1 MLEKLE
7 PWQNMI
13 KEYPKVLI
21 VGNYFEKRT
30 GGGIT
35 LSNLFWGW
43 DKNNI
48 AVIASEI
55 SDPDFSLCENI
66 YRLGSKEIVREF
78 PFNTRLGD
86 HDAESGQLP
95 VKQSVNRENAKEEL
109 KESKLKQ
116 TQNYLLHLTG
126 QIHRRRRFIASDEL
140 IAWIKE
146 FSPDVIYSQLSSLEL
161 IRFMEV
167 LTDRL
172 RIPTVYHFMDDWPV
186 AITKRQKSLFKF
198 YWRRTIDKELRGIL
212 SKSSLLMSIC
222 QPMSTAFQKR
232 YKLSF
237 IPFHNPIETDNWL
250 PFSKNSWKVNGS
262 FKILY
267 TGRIGTA
274 NNDSLNFIAKAV
286 NQLNLEEEKIHLDI
300 FTLDV
305 NSPAA
310 NLMKTYKGINIKGT
324 LPHSEMPAL
333 LSEYDLLLLPLDFD
347 KQGISFAQYSMP
359 TKASEYMIS
368 GTPVLVFASMKTA
381 LAQYATSDKW
391 AFVVSEYNSDVLMAE
406 LKYIM
411 SDENARST
419 KGQRAIQ
426 VAIKNENAKTVR
438 ENFRQQMILAQN
450 SKP

>member
-1 MLEKLE
+1 MT
-7 PWQNMI
+7 

-43 DKNNI
+43 DKNKI

-78 PFNTRLGD
+78 PFNSRLGNQ
-86 HDAESGQLP
+86 HINSGQLP
-95 VKQSVNRENAKEEL
+95 VKHSVSGKSSNDSI
-109 KESKLKQ
+109 KESKLKE
-116 TQNYLLHLTG
+116 TQNYLLHVTG
-126 QIHRRRRFIASDEL
+126 QIHRRRKFIISSEL
-140 IAWIKE
+140 LNWIEE

-161 IRFMEV
+161 IRFMEI
-167 LTDRL
+167 LNARL
-172 RIPTVYHFMDDWPV
+172 RIPTVYHFMDDWPI
-186 AITKRQKSLFKF
+186 AITKRQKSFFKL
-198 YWRRTIDKELRGIL
+198 YWRKTIEKELHGIL

-222 QPMSTAFQKR
+222 QSMSVAFQER

-237 IPFHNPIETDNWL
+237 IPFHNPIETDDWL
-250 PFSKNSWKVNGS
+250 PFSKNNWKVNGT

-274 NNDSLNFIAKAV
+274 NNNSLHFIAKAI
-286 NQLNLEEEKIHLDI
+286 NQINQDEVKIRFDI

-305 NSPAA
+305 NSTAA
-310 NLMKTYKGINIKGT
+310 SLMKTYKGIDIKGT

-333 LSEYDLLLLPLDFD
+333 LSGYDLLLLPLDFD

-368 GTPVLVFASMKTA
+368 GTPVLVFASMQTA
-381 LAQYATSDKW
+381 LAQYATSDNW
-391 AFVVSEYNSDVLMAE
+391 AFVVSEYEPEVLKAE
-406 LKYIM
+406 IKHIM
-411 SDENARST
+411 SDENARSST
-419 KGQRAIQ
+419 AKRAIQ
-426 VAIKNENAKTVR
+426 VAINNENAKTVR
-438 ENFRQQMILAQN
+438 ENFRSCFVEAKK
-450 SKP
+450 SK